1 MGGAVTRD
9 GEGTVNEYEEGGP
22 HPASRG
28 PLQRC
33 SRGFDCGHSLT
44 ALSSSKNRVDVACF
58 QKRVHVSSYS
68 YDCTVFKLSRPN
80 CLLSAA
86 ITRV

>member
-9 GEGTVNEYEEGGP
+9 GEGTVDEYEEGGP

-28 PLQRC
+28 PLQRY

-44 ALSSSKNRVDVACF
+44 ALSSSKNRVDVAFSRKACMC
-58 QKRVHVSSYS
+58 RHIH
-68 YDCTVFKLSRPN
+68 DCTVFKVSRPN